1 MALAHSG
8 DMTGQGGS
16 TNRGFT
22 LIELLVVIGIIALLA
37 AIAISQ
43 YALYKQKSVD
53 SLMESTLHEARLAIE
68 AYYVHFQT
76 YTGATEVILESDYG
90 YQPSFGVAL
99 AITPPPTNTEYTLTV
114 CAIGGTSPAFSYTSS
129 GGTMTPSP
137 GPYT

>member
-1 MALAHSG
+1 METQTNKQELIDILDKRLLEHIEQGKLLSLEEWTNKTSG
-8 DMTGQGGS
+8 APPLEI
-16 TNRGFT
+16 N
-22 LIELLVVIGIIALLA
+22 
-37 AIAISQ
+37 
-43 YALYKQKSVD
+43 
-53 SLMESTLHEARLAIE
+53 EARLAIE

-99 AITPPPTNTEYTLTV
+99 AITPPPTNAEYTLTV

-137 GPYT
+137 GPCT